1 MNLMNFANR
10 QNQAQDTGNVELSPS
25 GEKQPV
31 QLGLNILIA

>member
-1 MNLMNFANR
+1 MTLMNFDNR
-10 QNQAQDTGNVELSPS
+10 QNQAQDTGNAELSPS